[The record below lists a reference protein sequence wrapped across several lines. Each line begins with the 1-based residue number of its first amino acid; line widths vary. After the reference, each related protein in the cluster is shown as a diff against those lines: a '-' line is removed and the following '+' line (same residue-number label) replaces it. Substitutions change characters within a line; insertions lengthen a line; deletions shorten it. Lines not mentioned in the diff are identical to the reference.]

1 MAEHTHPLD
10 GFFNDSALT
19 FYLSVQNPT
28 QTEFVTYDET
38 TRSEQMAAVVEAL
51 KRNPPAYIALFPT
64 SLGSAVSGDH
74 GAPFRQFVYDNY
86 SLAQILYA
94 DHSLYEQEI
103 WERKSNPII
112 GPSKPGY

>member
-86 SLAQILYA
+86 SLAKVFSQKQ
-94 DHSLYEQEI
+94 SQYEQEL
-103 WERKSNPII
+103 WRRSTLPATAR
-112 GPSKPGY
+112 

>member
-64 SLGSAVSGDH
+64 SLGSAVGGDH
-74 GAPFRQFVYDNY
+74 GAPFRQFVYDNC
-86 SLAQILYA
+86 SLAKVFSQKQ
-94 DHSLYEQEI
+94 SQYEQEL
-103 WERKSNPII
+103 WRRSTLPATAR
-112 GPSKPGY
+112 